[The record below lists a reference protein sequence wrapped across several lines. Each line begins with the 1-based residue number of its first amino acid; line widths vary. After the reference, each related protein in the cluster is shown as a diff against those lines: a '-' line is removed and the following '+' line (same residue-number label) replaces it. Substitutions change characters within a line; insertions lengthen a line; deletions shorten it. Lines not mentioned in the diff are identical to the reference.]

1 MKKLL
6 LFPALFLLAACA
18 SHSENDAAKAKQ
30 EILAADSAM
39 CVMAMNDGFSKALL
53 QYADADFVKLNN
65 GVEPLIG
72 REKYAKFVESN
83 GTTKL
88 ISWRPYKVEVA
99 ASGEL
104 GYTWGYWEYDGD
116 SVQYGNY
123 FTAWKK
129 QADGNWKMLLDGGN
143 DTPKPADESRLPH

>member
-1 MKKLL
+1 
-6 LFPALFLLAACA
+6 
-18 SHSENDAAKAKQ
+18 
-30 EILAADSAM
+30 M

-123 FTAWKK
+123 FTVWKK

-143 DTPKPADESRLPH
+143 DTPKPADESRLPR